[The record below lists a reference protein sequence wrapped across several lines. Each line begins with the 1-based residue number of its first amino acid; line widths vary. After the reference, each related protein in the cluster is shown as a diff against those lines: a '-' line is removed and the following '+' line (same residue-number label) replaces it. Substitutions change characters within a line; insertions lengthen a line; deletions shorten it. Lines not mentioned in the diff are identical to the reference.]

1 MSPNT
6 WLLLIYQLPARHSPA
21 RVKVWRRLQRI
32 GAVLLKNSA
41 WAMPESAEA
50 REDLEWLKAEIVAS
64 GGEAMVLMGQ
74 APQQATED
82 EIVAAFRDARA
93 KDLEALRKDAS
104 DLLERWSRRLSGRSS
119 KTAGRAKADLSRR
132 SSEGSGGAKAGLS
145 RHSSEGSGGAK
156 ADGQALRRIRERAR
170 ELDAID
176 FFRSA
181 SSDEVA
187 QLVAQLERHAR
198 GGQAMKSNTETDGA
212 TLAVKDFKKKVWVTR
227 PRPGV
232 DRMASAWLIRR
243 AIDPNATFVF
253 RTKPRGSEIPF
264 DMYTGDFGHH
274 GERCTFET
282 LAGRFALR
290 DPAVAAIA
298 QIVHDLDMKEARYN
312 RPEAPAVG
320 KLVEGLRQ
328 MHKDDGA
335 LLEQGIAMFEALS
348 RSFA

>member
-1 MSPNT
+1 MSPPT
-6 WLLLIYQLPARHSPA
+6 AWLLLIYQLPSRQSPA

-41 WAMPESAEA
+41 WAMPESDEA

-64 GGEAMVLMGQ
+64 GGEAMVLVGH
-74 APQQATED
+74 ASQQATQE

-93 KDLEALRKDAS
+93 KDFEALRKDATK
-104 DLLERWSRRLSGRSS
+104 LLQRLQRLSGRTS
-119 KTAGRAKADLSRR
+119 KASGRAETDPQS
-132 SSEGSGGAKAGLS
+132 
-145 RHSSEGSGGAK
+145 
-156 ADGQALRRIRERAR
+156 DGRALPQALRRIRERAR
-170 ELDAID
+170 ELDAVD
-176 FFRSA
+176 FFRSP

-198 GGQAMKSNTETDGA
+198 RGQAMKSTTETAGA

-274 GERCTFET
+274 GDLCTFET
-282 LAGRFALR
+282 LAARFALR
-290 DPAVAAIA
+290 DPAVASIA

-320 KLVEGLRQ
+320 RLVEGLRQ
-328 MHKDDGA
+328 MHKDDDT
-335 LLEQGIAMFEALS
+335 LLEQGIAIFEALS

>member
-1 MSPNT
+1 MTTSK
-6 WLLLIYQLPARHSPA
+6 WLLLIYQLPSRHSPA

-41 WAMPESAEA
+41 WVMPESDEA
-50 REDLEWLKAEIVAS
+50 REDFEWLKAEIVAS
-64 GGEAMVLMGQ
+64 GGEAMVLGAH
-74 APQQATED
+74 APSKATDD
-82 EIVAAFRDARA
+82 EVVAAFQAARLT
-93 KDLEALRKDAS
+93 DFTALRKDAS
-104 DLLERWSRRLSGRSS
+104 KLLERWSTLP
-119 KTAGRAKADLSRR
+119 ALSRR
-132 SSEGSGGAKAGLS
+132 SSEGTG
-145 RHSSEGSGGAK
+145 RAK
-156 ADGQALRRIRERAR
+156 ADAKSAGRALPQTLRRIRERAR
-170 ELDAID
+170 ELEAID
-176 FFRSA
+176 FFRSP
-181 SSDEVA
+181 SSAEVA

-198 GGQAMKSNTETDGA
+198 RGQAMKASTETAGG

-243 AIDPNATFVF
+243 AIDANARFVF

-282 LAGRFALR
+282 LAARFSLR
-290 DPAVAAIA
+290 DPAVSSIG

-320 KLVEGLRQ
+320 RLVEGLRQ
-328 MHKDDGA
+328 MHKDDA
-335 LLEQGIAMFEALS
+335 TLLEQGIAMFEALA

>member
-1 MSPNT
+1 MPPDA
-6 WLLLIYQLPARHSPA
+6 WLLLIYQLPSKQSPA

-41 WAMPESAEA
+41 WAMPESDEA

-64 GGEAMVLMGQ
+64 GGEAMVLVGH
-74 APQQATED
+74 APQQATQD

-93 KDLEALRKDAS
+93 KDLQALRKDAS
-104 DLLERWSRRLSGRSS
+104 ELLERWSRRPSRRSARVTGRSKADLQS
-119 KTAGRAKADLSRR
+119 AGRALP
-132 SSEGSGGAKAGLS
+132 
-145 RHSSEGSGGAK
+145 
-156 ADGQALRRIRERAR
+156 QALRRIRERAR

-176 FFRSA
+176 FFRSP

-198 GGQAMKSNTETDGA
+198 RGQAMKTTTETAGA

-253 RTKPRGSEIPF
+253 RAKPRGSEIPF

-274 GERCTFET
+274 GELCTFET
-282 LAGRFALR
+282 LAARFALR
-290 DPAVAAIA
+290 DPAVASIA

-320 KLVEGLRQ
+320 RLVEGLRQ
-328 MHKDDGA
+328 MHKDDDA
-335 LLEQGIAMFEALS
+335 LLEQGMAMFEALS

>member
-1 MSPNT
+1 MRTSS

-41 WAMPESAEA
+41 WAMPESDDA

-64 GGEAMVLMGQ
+64 GGEAMVLVGQ
-74 APQQATED
+74 APQPATQD

-93 KDLEALRKDAS
+93 KDLEELRKDAS
-104 DLLERWSRRLSGRSS
+104 ALLERWSRPSGGRSKASGRVEAEMS
-119 KTAGRAKADLSRR
+119 AGRALP
-132 SSEGSGGAKAGLS
+132 
-145 RHSSEGSGGAK
+145 
-156 ADGQALRRIRERAR
+156 QALRRIRERAR

-176 FFRSA
+176 FFRSPA
-181 SSDEVA
+181 SDEVA

-198 GGQAMKSNTETDGA
+198 RGQAMKSSTKTDGA

-243 AIDPNATFVF
+243 SIDPNASFVF

-264 DMYTGDFGHH
+264 DMFTGDFGHH
-274 GERCTFET
+274 GELCTFET
-282 LAGRFALR
+282 LAARFALR
-290 DPAVAAIA
+290 DPAVASIA

-320 KLVEGLRQ
+320 RLVEGLRQ

-348 RSFA
+348 RSFS

>member
-1 MSPNT
+1 MRTST
-6 WLLLIYQLPARHSPA
+6 WLLLIYQLPSRHSPA

-41 WAMPESAEA
+41 WAMPESDEA

-64 GGEAMVLMGQ
+64 GGEAMVLLGH
-74 APQQATED
+74 ATQQATQD
-82 EIVAAFRDARA
+82 EIVAAFRDARTR
-93 KDLEALRKDAS
+93 DFEALRKDATK
-104 DLLERWSRRLSGRSS
+104 LLQRWSRWSGRSS
-119 KTAGRAKADLSRR
+119 KGSGRAEGDLR
-132 SSEGSGGAKAGLS
+132 STGRALP
-145 RHSSEGSGGAK
+145 
-156 ADGQALRRIRERAR
+156 QALRRIRERAR
-170 ELDAID
+170 ELEAID
-176 FFRSA
+176 FFKSPA
-181 SSDEVA
+181 SDEVV

-198 GGQAMKSNTETDGA
+198 RGRAMKSSTETDGA

-282 LAGRFALR
+282 LAARFALR
-290 DPAVAAIA
+290 DPAVASIG
-298 QIVHDLDMKEARYN
+298 QIVHDLDMKEPRFN

-320 KLVEGLRQ
+320 RLVEGLRQ
-328 MHKDDGA
+328 MHKDDDV
-335 LLEQGIAMFEALS
+335 LLEQGIAIFEALS

>member
-1 MSPNT
+1 MPPSA
-6 WLLLIYQLPARHSPA
+6 WLLLIYQLPSRHSPL

-41 WAMPESAEA
+41 WAMPESDDA
-50 REDLEWLKAEIVAS
+50 REDLEWLKAEIVAG
-64 GGEAMVLMGQ
+64 GGEAMVLVGH
-74 APQQATED
+74 APHQATHD
-82 EIVAAFRDARA
+82 EIVAAFQDARA

-104 DLLERWSRRLSGRSS
+104 TLLERWQRQSARNSKASGRAETDPQSD
-119 KTAGRAKADLSRR
+119 GRALP
-132 SSEGSGGAKAGLS
+132 
-145 RHSSEGSGGAK
+145 
-156 ADGQALRRIRERAR
+156 QALRRIRERAR

-176 FFRSA
+176 FFRSP

-198 GGQAMKSNTETDGA
+198 RGQAMKSTTETAGA

-274 GERCTFET
+274 GDLCTFET
-282 LAGRFALR
+282 LAARFALR
-290 DPAVAAIA
+290 DPTVASIA

-320 KLVEGLRQ
+320 RLVEGLRQ
-328 MHKDDGA
+328 MHKDDDA
-335 LLEQGIAMFEALS
+335 LLEQGMAMFEALS

>member
-1 MSPNT
+1 LSPSA
-6 WLLLIYQLPARHSPA
+6 WLLLIYQLPSRQSPA

-41 WAMPESAEA
+41 WAMPESDEA

-64 GGEAMVLMGQ
+64 GGEAMVLVGH
-74 APQQATED
+74 PSQQATQD

-93 KDLEALRKDAS
+93 KDFEALRKDATK
-104 DLLERWSRRLSGRSS
+104 LLQRWQR
-119 KTAGRAKADLSRR
+119 LSRR
-132 SSEGSGGAKAGLS
+132 SSAVT
-145 RHSSEGSGGAK
+145 GGAK
-156 ADGQALRRIRERAR
+156 ADLQSAGRALPQALRRIRERAR

-176 FFRSA
+176 FFRSP

-198 GGQAMKSNTETDGA
+198 RGQAMKSTTETADA

-243 AIDPNATFVF
+243 AIDPNAAFVF

-274 GERCTFET
+274 GELCTFET
-282 LAGRFALR
+282 LAVRFALR
-290 DPAVAAIA
+290 DPAVASIA

-320 KLVEGLRQ
+320 RLVEGLRQ
-328 MHKDDGA
+328 MHKDDDA
-335 LLEQGIAMFEALS
+335 LLEQGMAMFEALS

>member
-1 MSPNT
+1 MPPRA
-6 WLLLIYQLPARHSPA
+6 WFLLIYQLPAKQSPA

-41 WAMPESAEA
+41 WAMPESDEA

-64 GGEAMVLMGQ
+64 GGEAMVLQGQ
-74 APQQATED
+74 APQQATQD

-93 KDLEALRKDAS
+93 KDFEALRKDATK
-104 DLLERWSRRLSGRSS
+104 LLQRWQR
-119 KTAGRAKADLSRR
+119 LSRR
-132 SSEGSGGAKAGLS
+132 SSAVT
-145 RHSSEGSGGAK
+145 GGAK
-156 ADGQALRRIRERAR
+156 ADLQSAGRALPQALRRIRERAR

-176 FFRSA
+176 FFRSP

-198 GGQAMKSNTETDGA
+198 RGQAMKSTTETAGA

-243 AIDPNATFVF
+243 AIDPNAAFVF

-274 GERCTFET
+274 GELCTFET
-282 LAGRFALR
+282 LAVRFALR
-290 DPAVAAIA
+290 DPAVASIA

-320 KLVEGLRQ
+320 RLVEGLRQ
-328 MHKDDGA
+328 MHKDDDA
-335 LLEQGIAMFEALS
+335 LLEQGMAMFEALS

>member
-1 MSPNT
+1 MPPAA
-6 WLLLIYQLPARHSPA
+6 WLLLIYQLPSRHSPV

-41 WAMPESAEA
+41 WAMPESDEA

-64 GGEAMVLMGQ
+64 GGEAMVLVGH
-74 APQQATED
+74 ASQQATQD

-93 KDLEALRKDAS
+93 KDFEALRKDATK
-104 DLLERWSRRLSGRSS
+104 LLQRWSRWSGRSS
-119 KTAGRAKADLSRR
+119 KASGRAETNQQSAGRALP
-132 SSEGSGGAKAGLS
+132 
-145 RHSSEGSGGAK
+145 
-156 ADGQALRRIRERAR
+156 QALRRIRERAR

-176 FFRSA
+176 FFRSP

-198 GGQAMKSNTETDGA
+198 RGQAMKSTTETTGA

-243 AIDPNATFVF
+243 AIDPHATFVF

-274 GERCTFET
+274 GELCTFET
-282 LAGRFALR
+282 LVARFALR
-290 DPAVAAIA
+290 DPAVASIA

-320 KLVEGLRQ
+320 RLVEGLRQ
-328 MHKDDGA
+328 MHKNDDA
-335 LLEQGIAMFEALS
+335 LLEQGMAMFEALS
-348 RSFA
+348 RSFT

>member
-1 MSPNT
+1 MPTST
-6 WLLLIYQLPARHSPA
+6 WLLLIYQLPSRHSPA

-41 WAMPESAEA
+41 WAMPESDDA

-64 GGEAMVLMGQ
+64 GGEAMVLVGQ
-74 APQQATED
+74 ASQQATQD
-82 EIVAAFRDARA
+82 EIVAAFRAARA
-93 KDLEALRKDAS
+93 KDLEELRKDAS
-104 DLLERWSRRLSGRSS
+104 ALLERWSRPAGRSS
-119 KTAGRAKADLSRR
+119 KASGRVEADLSAAR
-132 SSEGSGGAKAGLS
+132 ALA
-145 RHSSEGSGGAK
+145 
-156 ADGQALRRIRERAR
+156 QALRRIRERAR

-176 FFRSA
+176 FFRSP

-198 GGQAMKSNTETDGA
+198 RGQVMKSTTTTDGA

-243 AIDPNATFVF
+243 SIDPNASFVF

-274 GERCTFET
+274 GELCTFET
-282 LAGRFALR
+282 LAARFALR
-290 DPAVAAIA
+290 DPAVASIA

-312 RPEAPAVG
+312 RPETPAVG
-320 KLVEGLRQ
+320 RLVEGLRQ
-328 MHKDDGA
+328 MHKDDSA

-348 RSFA
+348 RSFS

>member
-1 MSPNT
+1 MPPGA
-6 WLLLIYQLPARHSPA
+6 WLLLIYQLPSRHSPL

-41 WAMPESAEA
+41 WAMPESDEA
-50 REDLEWLKAEIVAS
+50 REDLEWLKAEIVAG
-64 GGEAMVLMGQ
+64 GGEAMVLVGH
-74 APQQATED
+74 APHQATQD
-82 EIVAAFRDARA
+82 EIVAAFQDARA

-104 DLLERWSRRLSGRSS
+104 TLLERWSQRLSGRSS
-119 KTAGRAKADLSRR
+119 KASGRAEAEASRRSAKGPGRAEADLRSAGRALP
-132 SSEGSGGAKAGLS
+132 
-145 RHSSEGSGGAK
+145 
-156 ADGQALRRIRERAR
+156 QALRRIRERAR
-170 ELDAID
+170 ELEAID
-176 FFRSA
+176 FFRSPA
-181 SSDEVA
+181 GDEVA

-198 GGQAMKSNTETDGA
+198 RGHTMKSTAETAGA

-274 GERCTFET
+274 GELCTFET
-282 LAGRFALR
+282 LAARFALR
-290 DPAVAAIA
+290 DPAVASIA

-320 KLVEGLRQ
+320 RLVEGLRQ

-335 LLEQGIAMFEALS
+335 LLEQGMAIFEALS

>member
-1 MSPNT
+1 MSSPT
-6 WLLLIYQLPARHSPA
+6 AWLLLIYQLPSRQSPA

-41 WAMPESAEA
+41 WAMPESDEA

-64 GGEAMVLMGQ
+64 GGEAMVLVGH
-74 APQQATED
+74 ASQQATQE
-82 EIVAAFRDARA
+82 EIVASFRDARA
-93 KDLEALRKDAS
+93 KDFEALRKDATK
-104 DLLERWSRRLSGRSS
+104 LLQRLQRLSGRTS
-119 KTAGRAKADLSRR
+119 KASGRAETDPQS
-132 SSEGSGGAKAGLS
+132 
-145 RHSSEGSGGAK
+145 
-156 ADGQALRRIRERAR
+156 DGRALPQALRRIRERAR

-176 FFRSA
+176 FFRSP

-198 GGQAMKSNTETDGA
+198 RGQAMKSTTETAGA

-264 DMYTGDFGHH
+264 DMYAGDFGHH
-274 GERCTFET
+274 GDLCTFET
-282 LAGRFALR
+282 LAARFALR
-290 DPAVAAIA
+290 DPAVASIA

-320 KLVEGLRQ
+320 RLVEGLRQ
-328 MHKDDGA
+328 MHKDDDA
-335 LLEQGIAMFEALS
+335 LLEQGMAMFEALS

>member
-1 MSPNT
+1 MSPPT
-6 WLLLIYQLPARHSPA
+6 AWLLLIYQLPSRQSPA

-41 WAMPESAEA
+41 WAMPESDEA

-64 GGEAMVLMGQ
+64 GGEAMVLVGH
-74 APQQATED
+74 ASQQATQE

-93 KDLEALRKDAS
+93 KDFEALRKDATK
-104 DLLERWSRRLSGRSS
+104 LLQRLQRLSGRTS
-119 KTAGRAKADLSRR
+119 KASGRAETDPQS
-132 SSEGSGGAKAGLS
+132 
-145 RHSSEGSGGAK
+145 
-156 ADGQALRRIRERAR
+156 DGRALPQALRRIRERAR
-170 ELDAID
+170 ELDAVD
-176 FFRSA
+176 FFRSP

-198 GGQAMKSNTETDGA
+198 RGQAMKSTTETAGA

-274 GERCTFET
+274 GDLCTFET
-282 LAGRFALR
+282 LAARFALR
-290 DPAVAAIA
+290 DPAVASIA

-320 KLVEGLRQ
+320 RLVEGLRQ
-328 MHKDDGA
+328 MHKDDDA
-335 LLEQGIAMFEALS
+335 LLEQGMAMFEALS

>member
-1 MSPNT
+1 MPPPT
-6 WLLLIYQLPARHSPA
+6 AWLLLIYQLPSRQSPA

-41 WAMPESAEA
+41 WAMPESEEA

-64 GGEAMVLMGQ
+64 GGEAMVLVGH
-74 APQQATED
+74 ASQQATQE

-93 KDLEALRKDAS
+93 KDFEALRKDATK
-104 DLLERWSRRLSGRSS
+104 LLQRWQRQSARNSKASGRAETDPQSD
-119 KTAGRAKADLSRR
+119 GRALP
-132 SSEGSGGAKAGLS
+132 
-145 RHSSEGSGGAK
+145 
-156 ADGQALRRIRERAR
+156 QALRRIRERAR

-176 FFRSA
+176 FFRSP

-198 GGQAMKSNTETDGA
+198 RGQAMKSTTETAGA

-274 GERCTFET
+274 GDLCTFET
-282 LAGRFALR
+282 LAARFALR
-290 DPAVAAIA
+290 NPAVASIA

-320 KLVEGLRQ
+320 RLVEGLRQ
-328 MHKDDGA
+328 MHKDDDT
-335 LLEQGIAMFEALS
+335 LLEQGIAIFEALS

>member
-1 MSPNT
+1 MPSHA
-6 WLLLIYQLPARHSPA
+6 WLLLIYQLPSRHSPA

-41 WAMPESAEA
+41 WAMPESVEA

-64 GGEAMVLMGQ
+64 GGEAMVLVGH

-119 KTAGRAKADLSRR
+119 KAAGGAKADLSRR
-132 SSEGSGGAKAGLS
+132 SSEGSGGAKA
-145 RHSSEGSGGAK
+145 EA
-156 ADGQALRRIRERAR
+156 QALRRIRERAR

-187 QLVAQLERHAR
+187 QLVAQLERQTR
-198 GGQAMKSNTETDGA
+198 RGQAMKSTTETDGP

-243 AIDPNATFVF
+243 AIDPNAIFVF

>member
-1 MSPNT
+1 MLTST
-6 WLLLIYQLPARHSPA
+6 WLLLIYQLPSRHSPA

-41 WAMPESAEA
+41 WAMPESDDA

-64 GGEAMVLMGQ
+64 GGEAMVLVGQ
-74 APQQATED
+74 APQQATQD

-93 KDLEALRKDAS
+93 KDLEELRKDAS
-104 DLLERWSRRLSGRSS
+104 ALLERWSRPSRRSS
-119 KTAGRAKADLSRR
+119 ERMGGAKADLS
-132 SSEGSGGAKAGLS
+132 AGRALP
-145 RHSSEGSGGAK
+145 
-156 ADGQALRRIRERAR
+156 QALRRIRERAR

-176 FFRSA
+176 FFRSP

-198 GGQAMKSNTETDGA
+198 RGQAMKSTAKTDGA

-243 AIDPNATFVF
+243 SIDPNASFVF

-274 GERCTFET
+274 GELCTFET
-282 LAGRFALR
+282 LATRFALR
-290 DPAVAAIA
+290 DPAVASIA

-320 KLVEGLRQ
+320 RLVEGLRQ

-348 RSFA
+348 RSFS

>member
-1 MSPNT
+1 MPTST

-41 WAMPESAEA
+41 WAMPESDDA

-64 GGEAMVLMGQ
+64 GGEAMVLVGQ
-74 APQQATED
+74 APQQATQD

-93 KDLEALRKDAS
+93 TDLEELRKDATK
-104 DLLERWSRRLSGRSS
+104 LLQRSQRLFRRSS
-119 KTAGRAKADLSRR
+119 ERIGGAKADLS
-132 SSEGSGGAKAGLS
+132 AGRALP
-145 RHSSEGSGGAK
+145 
-156 ADGQALRRIRERAR
+156 QALRRIRERAR

-176 FFRSA
+176 FFRSP
-181 SSDEVA
+181 SNDEVA

-198 GGQAMKSNTETDGA
+198 RGQAMKSSTETDGA

-243 AIDPNATFVF
+243 SIDPNASFVF

-274 GERCTFET
+274 GELCTFET
-282 LAGRFALR
+282 LAARFALR
-290 DPAVAAIA
+290 DPAVASIA

-320 KLVEGLRQ
+320 RLVEGLRQ

-348 RSFA
+348 RSFS

>member
-1 MSPNT
+1 MST
-6 WLLLIYQLPARHSPA
+6 RAWLLLIYQLPSRHSPA
-21 RVKVWRRLQRI
+21 RVKIWRRLQRI

-41 WAMPESAEA
+41 WAMPESDEA
-50 REDLEWLKAEIVAS
+50 REDLEWLKTEIVAS
-64 GGEAMVLMGQ
+64 GGEAMVLVGQ
-74 APQQATED
+74 APQPATQD

-93 KDLEALRKDAS
+93 KDLEELRKDAS
-104 DLLERWSRRLSGRSS
+104 ELLERWQR
-119 KTAGRAKADLSRR
+119 LSRR
-132 SSEGSGGAKAGLS
+132 SSEVTGGAKVVLQPAG
-145 RHSSEGSGGAK
+145 RAFP
-156 ADGQALRRIRERAR
+156 QALRRVRERAR

-176 FFRSA
+176 FFRSPL
-181 SSDEVA
+181 SDEIA

-198 GGQAMKSNTETDGA
+198 RGQAMKSRTETDSA

-243 AIDPNATFVF
+243 AIDPNASFVF
-253 RTKPRGSEIPF
+253 RTKPRGTEIPF

-282 LAGRFALR
+282 IAARFALR
-290 DPAVAAIA
+290 DPAVTSIA

-320 KLVEGLRQ
+320 RLVEGLRQ
-328 MHKDDGA
+328 MHKDDAA

-348 RSFA
+348 RSFS

>member
-1 MSPNT
+1 MPTSS

-41 WAMPESAEA
+41 WAMPESDDA

-64 GGEAMVLMGQ
+64 GGEAMVLVGQ
-74 APQQATED
+74 APQQATQD

-93 KDLEALRKDAS
+93 KDLEELRKDATK
-104 DLLERWSRRLSGRSS
+104 LLQCSQRLSRRSSVVTGGAKADPSRRSS
-119 KTAGRAKADLSRR
+119 ERIGGAKADLS
-132 SSEGSGGAKAGLS
+132 AGRALP
-145 RHSSEGSGGAK
+145 
-156 ADGQALRRIRERAR
+156 QALRRIRERAR

-176 FFRSA
+176 FFRSPA
-181 SSDEVA
+181 SDEVA

-198 GGQAMKSNTETDGA
+198 RGQAMKSSTKTDGA

-243 AIDPNATFVF
+243 SIDPNASFVF

-274 GERCTFET
+274 GELCTFET
-282 LAGRFALR
+282 LAARFALR
-290 DPAVAAIA
+290 DPAVASIA

-312 RPEAPAVG
+312 RPEALAVG
-320 KLVEGLRQ
+320 RLVEGLRQ

-348 RSFA
+348 RSFS

>member
-1 MSPNT
+1 MATTT
-6 WLLLIYQLPARHSPA
+6 WLLLIYQLPSRHSPA

-41 WAMPESAEA
+41 WAMPESDEA
-50 REDLEWLKAEIVAS
+50 REDLEWLKAEIVSS
-64 GGEAMVLMGQ
+64 GGEAMVLQGH
-74 APQQATED
+74 APQQATQD

-93 KDLEALRKDAS
+93 KDFEALRKDATK
-104 DLLERWSRRLSGRSS
+104 LLQRWSRLSGRSS
-119 KTAGRAKADLSRR
+119 KASGQAEADLSRR
-132 SSEGSGGAKAGLS
+132 SSE
-145 RHSSEGSGGAK
+145 RTGGAK
-156 ADGQALRRIRERAR
+156 ADQSAGRALPQALRRIRERAR
-170 ELDAID
+170 ELEAID
-176 FFRSA
+176 FFRSP

-198 GGQAMKSNTETDGA
+198 RGQGMKSSSTETGGG

-264 DMYTGDFGHH
+264 DMYIGDFGHH

-282 LAGRFALR
+282 LAARFALR
-290 DPAVAAIA
+290 DPAVASIA

-320 KLVEGLRQ
+320 RLVEGLRQ

>member
-1 MSPNT
+1 MAT
-6 WLLLIYQLPARHSPA
+6 GAWLLLIYQLPSRHSPA

-64 GGEAMVLMGQ
+64 GGEAMVLVGH
-74 APQQATED
+74 APQQAAQD
-82 EIVAAFRDARA
+82 EIVAAFRDAPGP
-93 KDLEALRKDAS
+93 EATLRKA
-104 DLLERWSRRLSGRSS
+104 RRNRFALVAPAGRSP
-119 KTAGRAKADLSRR
+119 KPGGEADLSRR
-132 SSEGSGGAKAGLS
+132 SSQRTA
-145 RHSSEGSGGAK
+145 GAK
-156 ADGQALRRIRERAR
+156 ADQSAGRALPQALRRIRERAR

-176 FFRSA
+176 FFRSP
-181 SSDEVA
+181 SNDEVA

-198 GGQAMKSNTETDGA
+198 RGQAMKSSTETDGA

-243 AIDPNATFVF
+243 SIDPNATFVF

-274 GERCTFET
+274 GELCTFET
-282 LAGRFALR
+282 LAARFALR
-290 DPAVAAIA
+290 DPAVASIA

-312 RPEAPAVG
+312 RPEAAAVG
-320 KLVEGLRQ
+320 RLVEGLRQ

>member
-1 MSPNT
+1 MPPAA
-6 WLLLIYQLPARHSPA
+6 WLLLIYQLPSRHSPV

-41 WAMPESAEA
+41 WAMPESDEA

-64 GGEAMVLMGQ
+64 GGEAMVLVGH
-74 APQQATED
+74 APQQATQD

-93 KDLEALRKDAS
+93 KDVEALRKDATK
-104 DLLERWSRRLSGRSS
+104 LLQRWSRVSGRSS
-119 KTAGRAKADLSRR
+119 KASGREETDQQSAGRALP
-132 SSEGSGGAKAGLS
+132 
-145 RHSSEGSGGAK
+145 
-156 ADGQALRRIRERAR
+156 QALRRIRERAR

-176 FFRSA
+176 FFRSP

-198 GGQAMKSNTETDGA
+198 RGQAMKSTTETAGA

-243 AIDPNATFVF
+243 AIDSNATFVF

-264 DMYTGDFGHH
+264 DMYIGDFGHH
-274 GERCTFET
+274 GELCTFET
-282 LAGRFALR
+282 IAARFALR
-290 DPAVAAIA
+290 DSAVASIA

-320 KLVEGLRQ
+320 RLVEGLRQ
-328 MHKDDGA
+328 MHKDDDA
-335 LLEQGIAMFEALS
+335 LLEQGMAMFEALS